1 VDRAGPSGKAPRVK
15 SVKVLDRI
23 SVGMDNGGT
32 SFLQDFRIIPM
43 EIKVNFLDKLR
54 LEAKFDDF
62 TVIADQPIR
71 YKGDGSAPGPF
82 DYFLAS
88 SALCAAYFVKL
99 YCDTRNIPT
108 ENIRL
113 SQNNI
118 VDPEN
123 RYQQIFKIQ
132 VQLPEDISP
141 NDRQG
146 ILRSIER
153 CTVKKVVQAGPE
165 FVIEEVKNLD
175 ADAQTLLVLKP
186 AADASTYILG
196 KDLPLEQTIANMSGL
211 LAGLGIKI
219 EIASW
224 RNIIPNVWSLHI
236 RDAHSPMCFTNGKG
250 STKESALASALGEY
264 IERLSNNHFYA
275 GVFWGEEIANAAFVH
290 YPSERWF
297 NPGPKDALP
306 TEILDEYC
314 RKIYDPEGELCSS
327 HLVDTNSGNV
337 ERGICSLPY
346 VRKSDGAVIYFPIN
360 LIENLFV
367 SNGMSAGNTLAEAQ
381 VQCLSE
387 IFERAVKREILE
399 GEITLPDVPQE
410 VLAKYPSILAGIH
423 GLEEQGFPVLVKD
436 ASLGG
441 VYPVMCVTLMNP
453 RTGGV
458 FASFGAHPSLEVA
471 LERSLTE
478 LLQGRSLEGLNDLP
492 PPTFA
497 SEAVTEPNNFVEHF
511 IDSSGIVSWR
521 FFSAQ
526 SDYDFVEWD
535 FSSQGENANAQEVTT
550 LFAIL
555 KDIGKEAY
563 VAVYDELGAT
573 ACRILVPGYS
583 EVYPIEDLIWDNTNK
598 ALLFRAD
605 ILNLSCLNDAD
616 LVALLERLENNELD
630 EYGDIATLIGIE
642 FDENTPWGQLTVL
655 ELKLLIRLALQQFDD
670 AHELV
675 GAFLQYNDNTVER
688 RLFYQALNVVLE
700 VLLDDDL
707 ELDDYLVNL
716 RRMFG
721 DTRMDAVMGS
731 VDGSVRF
738 YGLTPTNLN
747 LDGLDRHHRLID
759 SYRKLHAARSGRASH
774 S

>member
-1 VDRAGPSGKAPRVK
+1 
-15 SVKVLDRI
+15 
-23 SVGMDNGGT
+23 
-32 SFLQDFRIIPM
+32 M

-62 TVIADQPIR
+62 TVVADQPIR

-108 ENIRL
+108 DNIRL

-132 VQLPEDISP
+132 VELPPDIQEV
-141 NDRQG
+141 DRRG
-146 ILRSIER
+146 ILNSIER

-165 FVIEEVKNLD
+165 FVIEEVESLD
-175 ADAQTLLVLKP
+175 ADAQSLLTLKP
-186 AADASTYILG
+186 ASDTHTYIAG
-196 KDLPLEQTIANMSGL
+196 KDLQLEQTIANMAGL

-264 IERLSNNHFYA
+264 IERLNNNHFYA
-275 GVFWGEEIANAAFVH
+275 GAFWGEDIANSTFVH
-290 YPSERWF
+290 YPNERWF
-297 NPGPKDALP
+297 KPGKKDALP
-306 TEILDEYC
+306 AEILDAYC
-314 RKIYDPEGELCSS
+314 LRIYNADGELRGS
-327 HLVDTNSGNV
+327 HLVDTNSGNA

-346 VRKSDGAVIYFPIN
+346 VRQSDNEVVYFPSN

-399 GEITLPDVPQE
+399 GEICLPDVPHD
-410 VLAKYPSILAGIH
+410 VLAKYPSILAGIQ

-441 VYPVMCVTLMNP
+441 TYPVMCVTLMNP

-478 LLQGRSLEGLNDLP
+478 LLQGRSFEGLNDLP
-492 PPTFA
+492 APTFE
-497 SEAVTEPNNFVEHF
+497 SNAVTEPNNFVEHF

-521 FFSAQ
+521 FFSAKA
-526 SDYDFVEWD
+526 DFDFVAWD
-535 FSSQGENANAQEVTT
+535 FSGQGENSNAEEAAT
-550 LFAIL
+550 LFGIL
-555 KDIGKEAY
+555 KDMGKEVY
-563 VAVYDELGAT
+563 TAVYDQLGAI
-573 ACRILVPGYS
+573 ACRILVPDYS
-583 EVYPIEDLIWDNTNK
+583 EIYPVEDLVWDNTNK

-605 ILNLSCLNDAD
+605 ILNLHRLDDAH
-616 LVALLERLENNELD
+616 LAALLERLENSELD
-630 EYGDIATLIGIE
+630 DYSDIATLIGIE
-642 FDENTPWGQLTVL
+642 FDENTVWGQLTVL
-655 ELKLLIRLALQQFDD
+655 ELKLLIHLALQQFDE
-670 AHELV
+670 AQELV
-675 GAFLQYNDNTVER
+675 SAFLQYNDNTVDR
-688 RLFYQALNVVLE
+688 QLFYQAMNVVLE
-700 VLLDDDL
+700 VLLDEDL
-707 ELDDYLVNL
+707 ELEDYEVNF

-721 DTRMDAVMGS
+721 NERMDAVMGS
-731 VDGSVRF
+731 VNGSLRF
-738 YGLTPTNLN
+738 FGLTPTSMQLE
-747 LDGLDRHHRLID
+747 GLDRHHRLMD
-759 SYRKLHAARSGRASH
+759 SYKKLHQARAARMD
-774 S
+774 

>member
-1 VDRAGPSGKAPRVK
+1 
-15 SVKVLDRI
+15 
-23 SVGMDNGGT
+23 
-32 SFLQDFRIIPM
+32 M
-43 EIKVNFLDKLR
+43 EIKVKFLDKFR

-132 VQLPEDISP
+132 VELPEDISA

-146 ILRSIER
+146 ILRAVER
-153 CTVKKVVQAGPE
+153 CSVKKVVQAGPE

-175 ADAQTLLVLKP
+175 ADAQTLLAVKP
-186 AADASTYILG
+186 ASDATTSTYITG
-196 KDLPLEQTIANMSGL
+196 KDLPLEQTISNMSEL
-211 LAGLGIKI
+211 LATLGIKI

-224 RNIIPNVWSLHI
+224 RNLIPNVWSLHI

-275 GVFWGEEIANAAFVH
+275 GTFWGEEIANATFVH
-290 YPSERWF
+290 YPNERWF
-297 NPGPKDALP
+297 KPGANDALP

-314 RKIYDPEGELCSS
+314 LNIFNPDGELRGS
-327 HLVDTNSGNV
+327 HLIDTNSGNV
-337 ERGICSLPY
+337 QRGICALPY
-346 VRKSDGAVIYFPIN
+346 ARQSDGKTVYFPSN
-360 LIENLFV
+360 LIENLYV

-387 IFERAVKREILE
+387 IFERAVKRHILE
-399 GEITLPDVPQE
+399 AEITLPDVPQA
-410 VLAKYPSILAGIH
+410 VLQRYPGILAGIK
-423 GLEEQGFPVLVKD
+423 GLEEQGFPILIKD

-458 FASFGAHPSLEVA
+458 FASFGAHPNLEVA

-521 FFSAQ
+521 FFSAK

-535 FSSQGENANAQEVTT
+535 FSSDGENANAKEAAT
-550 LFAIL
+550 LFGIL
-555 KDIGKEAY
+555 KAIGKEVY
-563 VAVYDELGAT
+563 VAVYDQLGAT

-598 ALLFRAD
+598 ALLFRKD
-605 ILNLSCLNDAD
+605 ILNLSSLDNKNLGD
-616 LVALLERLENNELD
+616 LLERLENNELD

-655 ELKLLIRLALQQFDD
+655 ELKLLINLALQQFDQ

-688 RLFYQALNVVLE
+688 KLFYQALNAALEIKLDESLEFEDYVL
-700 VLLDDDL
+700 
-707 ELDDYLVNL
+707 NL

-721 DTRMDAVMGS
+721 DERMNAVIGS
-731 VDGSVRF
+731 LEGSIRF
-738 YGLTPTNLN
+738 YGLTPTSINLE
-747 LDGLDRHHRLID
+747 GLDRHHRLMD
-759 SYRKLHAARSGRASH
+759 SYKKLHAARARGVATVN
-774 S
+774 

>member
-1 VDRAGPSGKAPRVK
+1 
-15 SVKVLDRI
+15 
-23 SVGMDNGGT
+23 
-32 SFLQDFRIIPM
+32 M

-99 YCDTRNIPT
+99 YCDTRNIST

-132 VQLPEDISP
+132 VELPEDISAH
-141 NDRQG
+141 DRQG

-165 FVIEEVKNLD
+165 FAIEMVKNLD
-175 ADAQTLLVLKP
+175 ADAQALLTLNSTSE
-186 AADASTYILG
+186 ASTCIAG
-196 KDLPLEQTIANMSGL
+196 KDLPLEETIANMSGL
-211 LAGLGIKI
+211 LASLGIKI

-224 RNIIPNVWSLHI
+224 RNLIPNVWSLHI

-275 GVFWGEEIANAAFVH
+275 GAFWGEDLANAAFVH
-290 YPSERWF
+290 YPNERWF
-297 NPGPKDALP
+297 KPGKGDSLPK
-306 TEILDEYC
+306 EILDAYC
-314 RKIYDPEGELCSS
+314 LEIFNPDGELRGS
-327 HLVDTNSGNV
+327 HLIDTNSGNV
-337 ERGICSLPY
+337 QRGICALPY
-346 VRKSDGAVIYFPIN
+346 VRQSDGETVYFPSN
-360 LIENLFV
+360 LIENLYV

-399 GEITLPDVPQE
+399 GELALPDVPHE
-410 VLAKYPSILAGIH
+410 VLAKYPGILAGIQE
-423 GLEEQGFPVLVKD
+423 LEQQGYPVLIKD

-521 FFSAQ
+521 FFSAK
-526 SDYDFVEWD
+526 SDYAFVEWD
-535 FSSQGENANAQEVTT
+535 FSGKGQHSNAQEAAA
-550 LFAIL
+550 LFGIL
-555 KDIGKEAY
+555 ANMGKEAY
-563 VAVYDELGAT
+563 VAVYDQLGAI
-573 ACRILVPGYS
+573 ACRILVPDYS
-583 EVYPIEDLIWDNTNK
+583 EIYPIEDLVWDNTNQ

-605 ILNLSCLNDAD
+605 ILNLHTLNNKA
-616 LVALLERLENNELD
+616 LKSLLERLENNELD

-655 ELKLLIRLALQQFDD
+655 ELKLLIQLALQRFEQ
-670 AHELV
+670 AHESV
-675 GAFLQYNDNTVER
+675 AAFLQYNDNTVDR
-688 RLFYQALNVVLE
+688 KLFYQAVNAVLE
-700 VLLDDDL
+700 IQLDDALNL
-707 ELDDYLVNL
+707 EDYIVNF

-721 DTRMDAVMGS
+721 TERMNAVLGS
-731 VDGSVRF
+731 VDGSVKF
-738 YGLTPTNLN
+738 YGLTPTSLK
-747 LDGLDRHHRLID
+747 LEGLDRHHRLLD
-759 SYRKLHAARSGRASH
+759 SYKKLHAARSKAATALDINRS
-774 S
+774 